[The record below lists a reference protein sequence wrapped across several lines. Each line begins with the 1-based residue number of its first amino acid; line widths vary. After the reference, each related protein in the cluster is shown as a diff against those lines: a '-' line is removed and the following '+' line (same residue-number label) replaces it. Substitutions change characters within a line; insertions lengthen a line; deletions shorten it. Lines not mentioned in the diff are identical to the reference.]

1 MDETNKFLE
10 LKALKDAQQKV
21 LVKGVLEQQIE
32 ADRKKKAKDERE
44 RRGIEGQNTSY
55 GPGETPETMIFGK
68 LKR

>member
-44 RRGIEGQNTSY
+44 RRG
-55 GPGETPETMIFGK
+55 
-68 LKR
+68 L